1 MEFTSVAVAVISMLI
16 GIRASYELSKRAKS
30 MTLCV
35 VSLAFIGFLFVP
47 SASAGASPQ
56 QTMGLTDGHDNWYY
70 DGEVSRDSG
79 KRGECHY
86 PHCPYCSNGFCAHG
100 VGDLSHDGSWDYVG
114 SFADGVFH
122 GEGTFNGDHYSY
134 VGGFEHGEFHGY
146 GVLLCCGKLEGKFTH
161 GRFPGRPGNWPKS
174 CSNCMY

>member
-1 MEFTSVAVAVISMLI
+1 MGYISVAVAVIGVLI
-16 GIRASYELSKRAKS
+16 GIRTGYELIKRATS
-30 MTLCV
+30 MTLFV
-35 VSLAFIGFLFVP
+35 VNLVLVGFLFVS
-47 SASAGASPQ
+47 SASAGDVR
-56 QTMGLTDGHDNWYY
+56 LTDGHDNWYY
-70 DGEVSRDSG
+70 DGEVGRDSG

-86 PHCPYCSNGFCAHG
+86 PHCPYCSSGFCAHG

-122 GEGTFNGDHYSY
+122 GEGTFNSDHYSY

-146 GVLLCCGKLEGKFTH
+146 GVLLCYCGKLEGKFTH